1 MSINVQVLFADGC
14 PHASSTIEMIKD
26 VSAKLKLDILLESI
40 RVADQEHARE
50 INFLGSPT
58 IRINGLDIDPS
69 ARSAVFSG
77 FT

>member
-1 MSINVQVLFADGC
+1 MSISVQVLFSDGC
-14 PHASSTIEMIKD
+14 PHASSTIELIKD
-26 VSAKLKLDILLESI
+26 VSTKLKLDIVLESI
-40 RVADQEHARE
+40 RVDDREHARE